1 MEISFL
7 LNILHI
13 KHWDKAQH
21 KIRHL
26 KLCQKWH
33 GNYVFSNMIH
43 HKLLFNLNSAQ
54 SVKHI
59 LIKSNFCEM

>member
-26 KLCQKWH
+26 IKTLPKVTWQLCIFKYDTSQ
-33 GNYVFSNMIH
+33 I
-43 HKLLFNLNSAQ
+43 
-54 SVKHI
+54 I
-59 LIKSNFCEM
+59 I